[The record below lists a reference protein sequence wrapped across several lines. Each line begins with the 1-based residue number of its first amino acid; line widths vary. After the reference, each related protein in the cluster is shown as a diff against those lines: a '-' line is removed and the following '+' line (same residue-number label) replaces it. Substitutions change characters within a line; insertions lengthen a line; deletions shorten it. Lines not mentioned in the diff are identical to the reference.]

1 MHTLTQKEKNT
12 FHQLQNFILLHLF
25 CFLSRLLN
33 IHLFIRQN
41 TSGSFSVLE
50 HATVWG
56 YDHGL
61 EAAVVEETQQT
72 CSQEQHC
79 GLNSEPGQVPL
90 VAAFCFVFIF

>member
-1 MHTLTQKEKNT
+1 M
-12 FHQLQNFILLHLF
+12 
-25 CFLSRLLN
+25 
-33 IHLFIRQN
+33 
-41 TSGSFSVLE
+41 LE

-72 CSQEQHC
+72 CSREQHC

-90 VAAFCFVFIF
+90 VVAF